1 MRDIRSFQM
10 TSNHDDVFVDGEE
23 TELSRRLKVQINEKD
38 LDLRGFIFLEIIQEN
53 IVLVEELLVTLCVN
67 GCGFYGTPQWGNR
80 CSKCWREH
88 QIAEKRSQDYAKN
101 K

>member
-1 MRDIRSFQM
+1 M

-38 LDLRGFIFLEIIQEN
+38 L
-53 IVLVEELLVTLCVN
+53 LCVN

-101 K
+101 KVFVSVPGAFAQLIFCPANCAAAYSKRGFE